1 MVKNISCGIIH
12 TMNSKKSFFEK
23 LTGSIK
29 FNGDEPEYNVTDG
42 ENLEEE
48 EEEVYEDD
56 AQEDENVY
64 DEEVGELSVDM
75 YRVNNAIIIK
85 TMVAGIQ
92 KSEID
97 ISLTRDQVIIEG
109 SRRNEPEGRIET
121 VYFEELYWGAFER
134 TINLPE
140 EIDIELAE
148 AHEAH
153 GLLTLVL
160 PLVDK
165 NRQARLKIK

>member
-1 MVKNISCGIIH
+1 
-12 TMNSKKSFFEK
+12 MNSKKSFFEK

-42 ENLEEE
+42 EYLEEE

-109 SRRNEPEGRIET
+109 SR
-121 VYFEELYWGAFER
+121 
-134 TINLPE
+134 
-140 EIDIELAE
+140 
-148 AHEAH
+148 
-153 GLLTLVL
+153 
-160 PLVDK
+160 
-165 NRQARLKIK
+165 

>member
-1 MVKNISCGIIH
+1 MTN
-12 TMNSKKSFFEK
+12 KKSFFEK

-29 FNGDEPEYNVTDG
+29 FNNEGNDEEYDVMDG
-42 ENLEEE
+42 EYLEDE
-48 EEEVYEDD
+48 EEEV
-56 AQEDENVY
+56 QDEPEHEE
-64 DEEVGELSVDM
+64 EEVGELSVDM
-75 YRVNNAIIIK
+75 YRVNNAIIVK

-97 ISLTRDQVIIEG
+97 ITLTRDQITIEG
-109 SRRNEPEGRIET
+109 SRKNEPEGRIDT
-121 VYFEELYWGAFER
+121 IYFEELYWGAFER
-134 TINLPE
+134 TIDLPE

-148 AHEAH
+148 AHESH

-160 PLVDK
+160 PLVDR

>member
-1 MVKNISCGIIH
+1 MTN
-12 TMNSKKSFFEK
+12 KKSFFEK

-29 FNGDEPEYNVTDG
+29 FNNDEDYDVMDG
-42 ENLEEE
+42 EYLESEEE
-48 EEEVYEDD
+48 EYNDEDTEEETYE
-56 AQEDENVY
+56 
-64 DEEVGELSVDM
+64 EEVGELSVDM

-97 ISLTRDQVIIEG
+97 ITLTRDQVVIEG
-109 SRRNEPEGRIET
+109 SRKNEPEGRIDT
-121 VYFEELYWGAFER
+121 TYFEELYWGAFER

-148 AHEAH
+148 AHESH

-160 PLVDK
+160 PLVDRD
-165 NRQARLKIK
+165 RQARLKIK

>member
-1 MVKNISCGIIH
+1 MTN
-12 TMNSKKSFFEK
+12 KKSFFEK

-29 FNGDEPEYNVTDG
+29 FNS
-42 ENLEEE
+42 EEE
-48 EEEVYEDD
+48 EFDTMDGEYLEAEEEEFEEEEDAYE
-56 AQEDENVY
+56 
-64 DEEVGELSVDM
+64 EEIGELSVDM

-97 ISLTRDQVIIEG
+97 ITLTRDQITIEG
-109 SRRNEPEGRIET
+109 SRKNDPEGRIDEH
-121 VYFEELYWGAFER
+121 YYEELFWGSFER

-148 AHEAH
+148 AHESH

-160 PLVDK
+160 PLVDRD
-165 NRQARLKIK
+165 RQARLKIK

>member
-1 MVKNISCGIIH
+1 
-12 TMNSKKSFFEK
+12 MNNKKSFFEK

-29 FNGDEPEYNVTDG
+29 FNNEEDDYQDMDG
-42 ENLEEE
+42 EFLETEEELEEE
-48 EEEVYEDD
+48 IEEESF
-56 AQEDENVY
+56 
-64 DEEVGELSVDM
+64 DEEVGELSIDM
-75 YRVNNAIIIK
+75 YRVNNAIIVK

-97 ISLTRDQVIIEG
+97 ISLTRDQIIIEG
-109 SRRNEPEGRIET
+109 SRKNDPEGRIDE

-153 GLLTLVL
+153 GLLTLIL